1 VESYRSARRRIQS
14 RATKLPNV
22 LGPDL
27 DVVFCGTAAGDHSAA
42 LGCYYAGPDKFWP
55 TLATVGLTPNR
66 LRPED
71 FRELLK
77 FKIGLTDLAQKVSG
91 PDSSLRS
98 NDFDIAG
105 FCDRILRLS
114 PRYVAFNGKKA
125 SQIALGLKTVAYGL
139 HEQTIGQ
146 SEVFVL
152 PSTSGL
158 AAGKRSVEPW
168 QTLAALV
175 MLPR

>member
-1 VESYRSARRRIQS
+1 M
-14 RATKLPNV
+14 ATKLPNV

-42 LGCYYAGPDKFWP
+42 LGCYYAGPGNKFWP

-98 NDFDIAG
+98 RDFDIAG
-105 FCDRILRLS
+105 FCDRILQLS

-125 SQIALGLKTVAYGL
+125 AQIALGLKTVAYGL
-139 HEQTIGQ
+139 HGQKIGQ

-158 AAGKRSVEPW
+158 AAGNWSVDPW
-168 QTLAALV
+168 QTLAEFV